1 MFEHKELDGERK
13 RVLAATEAF
22 VSPSILE
29 VREALKTENAA
40 DSARYQYAV
49 VETRPVER
57 YLPPETIGDRW
68 AHDATDVP
76 WWEVVNN
83 PPHAGLVADFTKSEG
98 GIRYAPL
105 NKDKNVVA
113 FTSQGEEVLLKN
125 AQYLVV
131 RKSDGKELLA
141 PSLVALR
148 KAYVEAA

>member
-13 RVLAATEAF
+13 RVLPAAEAF
-22 VSPSILE
+22 TSADILE
-29 VREALKTENAA
+29 VRTALRTESPV

-57 YLPPETIGDRW
+57 YLPPEAVGDRW

-83 PPHAGLVADFTKSEG
+83 PPHAGLVADFTKSVG

-113 FTSQGEEVLLKN
+113 FANQGEEVILKG
-125 AQYLVV
+125 AEYSVV
-131 RKSDGKELLA
+131 RKSDSKELIA
-141 PSLVALR
+141 PTLVALR
-148 KAYVEAA
+148 KVYFE